1 MKYLYPACFYKEANG
16 QYSVIF
22 PDLEIATCG
31 ENLENALFMAED
43 LLCMYTLDCE
53 RNNEK
58 LPLANSI
65 GNVKFDDEIEC
76 TEKFVNIVVADLE
89 SYKNK
94 NKKSVKKTLSI
105 PFWLNQL
112 AEDEGVNFSQILQKA
127 LKEQLNVTD
136 K

>member
-1 MKYLYPACFYKEANG
+1 MKYLYPACFYKEYDG

-22 PDLEIATCG
+22 PDLEIATSG
-31 ENLENALFMAED
+31 EDLENALSMAED

-53 RNNEK
+53 RTNEE
-58 LPLANSI
+58 LPQATII

-76 TEKFVNIVVADLE
+76 SEKFINIVVADLE
-89 SYKNK
+89 SYKNR

-112 AEDEGVNFSQILQKA
+112 AEEEGVNFSQILQKA